1 MVRRLA
7 GLLALFLS
15 TNACSPGPASNAG
28 IYAECVRL
36 DGQEKFAC
44 INERLLPVA
53 RTGEVQSALE
63 MLANLADTDSDVM
76 REGHLFAH
84 SIGIASFD
92 PTRDF
97 ASAFLRCSALFQAGC
112 YHGLIQASLAGAT
125 EVGAETI
132 NALCASVLA
141 AGADRWTHFQ
151 CLHGMGHG
159 LLIQNNYDLLKA
171 LDACELM
178 NDPAGRVFCHGGAFM
193 ENAMRA
199 AHPGHSALTA
209 ALGGHASHGDQMPA
223 FPATDPDDPH
233 YPCSIVKV
241 HQKSPCYGIQTA
253 VILHL
258 NGYDFGAA
266 ADTCEG
272 APEWLRA
279 LCHQSLGRDVS
290 GIANRDPKKMNRLC
304 GMDRTPN
311 ARHCYAG
318 AAKSV
323 IDWRGDVEEG
333 LAFCRTV
340 RDRAGRARC
349 SHALGQQA
357 VMLVSGQDRRREL
370 CARAGGDYRD
380 ACLWG
385 AGLIEA
391 APPILEE

>member
-1 MVRRLA
+1 MRARF
-7 GLLALFLS
+7 GFLALLVAI
-15 TNACSPGPASNAG
+15 TACGPQP
-28 IYAECVRL
+28 ECGNL
-36 DGQEKFAC
+36 DGQAKFVC

-53 RTGEVQSALE
+53 RAGEVGKALE
-63 MLANLADTDSDVM
+63 MLAALAERDPDVM
-76 REGHLFAH
+76 RDGHLFAH
-84 SIGIASFD
+84 AIGIASFD
-92 PTRDF
+92 SARDF
-97 ASAFLRCSALFQAGC
+97 ATAFLRCSALFQAGC

-125 EVGAETI
+125 DVEAATI
-132 NALCASVLA
+132 NALCASVQA

-159 LLIQNNYDLLKA
+159 LLIQNNYHLLRA

-178 NDPAGRVFCHGGAFM
+178 SEPAARVSCFGGAFM

-209 ALGGHASHGDQMPA
+209 SMGGHASHGDNGA
-223 FPATDPDDPH
+223 SFPAVNPDDPH
-233 YPCSIVKV
+233 YPCSIVKA

-266 ADTCEG
+266 ADTCES

-290 GIANRDPKKMNRLC
+290 GMANRDPKQMNRLC

-311 ARHCYAG
+311 ARFCYAG

-323 IDWRGDVEEG
+323 IDWRGDVAEG
-333 LAFCRTV
+333 LVFCRTIKES
-340 RDRAGRARC
+340 GNRARC
-349 SHALGQQA
+349 SHAVGQQA
-357 VMLVSGQDRRREL
+357 MLLIPDARSRREL
-370 CARAGGDYRD
+370 CARAGGDFRE

-391 APPILEE
+391 APAILGE